1 MSKFIIEGGHS
12 LHGEVMVSGAKNAA
26 LPILAATLLTNDNCT
41 VTNVPDIADIRTL
54 LDILNSL
61 GSKIIDFSDNKVII
75 DNSEV
80 DGRDP
85 DFVKIRKIRA
95 SILILGPLLSRF
107 KKVKVTH
114 PGGCHIGARPID
126 VHLKAFE
133 ALGAKVTSDDQF
145 YYIEAEELIGNKIV
159 LDELSVTGTENAIMA
174 AVLARGNSEIHLA
187 AAEPGVV
194 NLIDSLNKMGAKI
207 TGAGSHILY
216 IEGVNKLVGA
226 DLDIIPDRIEAG
238 TLAIAAAVMHGDV
251 LINGYVH
258 DHLNIFTKK
267 LQDANVVFKLID
279 KDKIHI
285 LKTTNIKP
293 VNIRTDIY
301 PGFPTDLQAP
311 FAVLMT
317 QALGN
322 SKIFETMYDGRL
334 NYLKELSKMGAMA
347 NILDPH
353 RAIIS
358 GPSVLY
364 GKEIDSLD
372 LRAGATLILAAL
384 AAQGTSTITRAEL
397 IDRGYEDIDKK
408 LKSLG
413 ANIEKVE

>member
-12 LHGEVMVSGAKNAA
+12 LQGEIMVSGAKNAA
-26 LPILAATLLTNDNCT
+26 LPILASTLLTNEICT
-41 VTNVPDIADIRTL
+41 VTNVPDIADIHTL
-54 LDILNSL
+54 LDVLNSL
-61 GSKIIDFSDNKVII
+61 GSKIIDFSNNKVII
-75 DNSEV
+75 DSSGV

-85 DFVKIRKIRA
+85 DFIKIKKIRA
-95 SILILGPLLSRF
+95 SILILGPLLSKF

-133 ALGAKVTSDDQF
+133 ALGAKVTNDEQF
-145 YYIEAEELIGNKIV
+145 YYIEAEELIGNKII

-174 AVLARGNSEIHLA
+174 AVLAKGNSEIHLA
-187 AAEPGVV
+187 AAEPGIV

-207 TGAGSHILY
+207 TGAGSHVLHIK
-216 IEGVNKLVGA
+216 GVDKLTGA
-226 DLDIIPDRIEAG
+226 TLDIIPDRIEAG
-238 TLAIAAAVMHGDV
+238 TFALSAAIMHGDV

-258 DHLNIFTKK
+258 NHLNIFTKK
-267 LQDANVVFKLID
+267 LQDANVKFKLID
-279 KDKIHI
+279 EDKIHI
-285 LKTTNIKP
+285 LRTTNIKP

-317 QALGN
+317 QAQGS

-334 NYLKELSKMGAMA
+334 NYLKELVKMGAVA

-364 GKEIDSLD
+364 GKEITSLD

-384 AAQGTSTITRAEL
+384 AAHGTSTINQIEL
-397 IDRGYEDIDKK
+397 IDRGYEHIDKK
-408 LKSLG
+408 LRSLG
-413 ANIEKVE
+413 ANIERVE